1 MGSFLFPIGFLFV
14 GGNPYL
20 CVFCVYVCMSS
31 PDSGRDS
38 KFDVK
43 AVVDVVKGE
52 ALRILDASNTPK
64 HTRVRVRKSLE
75 NLNMES
81 NAWRSLTVILATYA
95 STPLGSALI
104 TTIALIL
111 LDKAGFFSPLGR
123 FAGFDVSVIL
133 GVIWSSE
140 LLGALG
146 GGQGLSA
153 LIGGLGGLLG
163 SAVG

>member
-1 MGSFLFPIGFLFV
+1 MASDNSALD
-14 GGNPYL
+14 N
-20 CVFCVYVCMSS
+20 
-31 PDSGRDS
+31 
-38 KFDVK
+38 KFDIK
-43 AVVDVVKGE
+43 SVVDTVKNE
-52 ALRILDASNTPK
+52 AIRILDASNTPK
-64 HTRVRVRKSLE
+64 YTRVRIRKWLE

-81 NAWRSLTVILATYA
+81 NAWKSLTVILATYA

-104 TTIALIL
+104 TTIALVL
-111 LDKAGFFSPLGR
+111 LDKAGFFAPLGR
-123 FAGFDVSVIL
+123 FAGFDVSLIL

>member
-1 MGSFLFPIGFLFV
+1 MCL
-14 GGNPYL
+14 L
-20 CVFCVYVCMSS
+20 CLSVMSS
-31 PDSGRDS
+31 PDSGKDS

-43 AVVDVVKGE
+43 SVVDVVKGE
-52 ALRILDASNTPK
+52 ALRILDSTNTPK
-64 HTRVRVRKSLE
+64 HTRVRVRKWLE

-81 NAWRSLTVILATYA
+81 NAWKSLTVILATYA

-104 TTIALIL
+104 TTVALVL
-111 LDKAGFFSPLGR
+111 LDKAGFFAPLGR
-123 FAGFDVSVIL
+123 FAGFDVSLIL

-153 LIGGLGGLLG
+153 LFGGLGGILG
-163 SAVG
+163 SALG